1 MPAGLMV
8 KAETKT
14 LDIIKSGRKWEVSL
28 YPPVFDC
35 NDSLAGWKKGVPL
48 VPCAFCRGMISP
60 GTDLRIPD
68 CGHSYHVSCVCSCF
82 GVNFLLCWE
91 EQCSA
96 SIPLDWVK
104 EFVLVRELNPEALHE
119 RLLCSVDM
127 RSLPPSQFEDS
138 DDLQIVGIPTMR
150 LQKKKYLDSLHQE
163 LSDKTCAFIRSIKQG
178 SRLKLYPPPHRVT
191 GTQFRKWSQMEN
203 GVKMIDWT
211 YLWDYSSNKC
221 WIFSAKGTRGETTCH
236 NWALVTVAIDVLQ
249 SKDSYKT
256 GASYDALK
264 PLWSVS
270 KVWECDDPSH
280 SRVMAPET
288 EADDSDHYCRP
299 PRTLPPVLPL
309 WLATGAYK
317 SSLPSSSGLPYTD

>member
-1 MPAGLMV
+1 MCITWKRPW
-8 KAETKT
+8 
-14 LDIIKSGRKWEVSL
+14 GRFWVRKRPHARFLNMWNFGSPVGAF
-28 YPPVFDC
+28 PPKMGILGRPHGSK
-35 NDSLAGWKKGVPL
+35 NAPMG
-48 VPCAFCRGMISP
+48 
-60 GTDLRIPD
+60 
-68 CGHSYHVSCVCSCF
+68 
-82 GVNFLLCWE
+82 NFRPNR
-91 EQCSA
+91 A
-96 SIPLDWVK
+96 
-104 EFVLVRELNPEALHE
+104 
-119 RLLCSVDM
+119 
-127 RSLPPSQFEDS
+127 
-138 DDLQIVGIPTMR
+138 MR

-178 SRLKLYPPPHRVT
+178 SRLKLYPPPHRVS

-211 YLWDYSSNKC
+211 YLWDYPSNKC
-221 WIFSAKGTRGETTCH
+221 WIFSAKGTRGEITCH
-236 NWALVTVAIDVLQ
+236 NRALVTVAFDVPCGDDALQMLCKINMALCIRLRPWDGIFLEHFAQALLIMPWALDILNTLVEKQLVTVWRTGHIHLQVLQ

-299 PRTLPPVLPL
+299 PPTLPPDLPL

-317 SSLPSSSGLPYTD
+317 SSLPSSSGLSCTD